1 MDTLLNMRAVLAVS
15 ETGSLSGAA
24 RKLNVAT
31 SVISKR
37 LGRLEDELGAPL
49 FVRTPR
55 RANVTA
61 FAERQLPRIRA
72 LVHEIDG
79 MVSNARRGRQSLDG
93 HLRIKCPT
101 TVANGFFGRFF
112 WDFLERHDNVT
123 IDLVMVD
130 RSVNPIDEGFDLALG
145 AMPASYSDVTDF
157 PLCEYPLILCASPAY
172 LARHG
177 TPDHPGDLMQHRC
190 LASLSIGNDW
200 VFRSECGDLSVQVP
214 SRFSVNDV
222 TVLKNAAC
230 SGGGIVLISEFV
242 ARSAIKSGALVP
254 LLPRYPA
261 RGLWLKALVPTA
273 RLNDPLN
280 RALMEDLIGF
290 TQPIAPWDRAD
301 YPG

>member
-15 ETGSLSGAA
+15 ETGSLSAAA

-55 RANVTA
+55 RANMTA

-79 MVSNARRGRQSLDG
+79 MVSSARRTRQSLDG

-101 TVANGFFGRFF
+101 NIANGFFGRFF

-123 IDLVMVD
+123 IDLVLVD
-130 RSVNPIDEGFDLALG
+130 RPVNPTDEGFDLALG
-145 AMPASYSDVTDF
+145 AMPASYADVADI
-157 PLCEYPLILCASPAY
+157 PLCEYPLTLCASPSY

-177 TPDHPGDLMQHRC
+177 TPDHPSDLVQHRC
-190 LASLSIGNDW
+190 LGSFSIGNDW
-200 VFRSECGDLSVQVP
+200 VFRSACGDLSVSVQ

-230 SGGGIVLISEFV
+230 SGGGIALISEFV
-242 ARSAIKSGALVP
+242 VRGAVQSGALVS
-254 LLPRYPA
+254 LLPGYPA
-261 RGLWLKALVPTA
+261 KSLWLKALVPSV
-273 RLNDPLN
+273 RLDEPLN
-280 RALMEDLIGF
+280 RALMEDLIAF
-290 TQPIAPWDRAD
+290 TQPVAPWDRAE
-301 YPG
+301 YPA